1 MGDNIKVA
9 VRVRP
14 LLQKEQSN
22 GLSILWNVK
31 DDKTIMSNESSAS
44 DSYVFD
50 SVYDHMDTTQELY
63 GELCS
68 PIIRNAA
75 EGFHGTIF
83 AYGQSGSG
91 KTYTIS
97 GSKVQAGVIELGI
110 DELFD
115 IINKSTN
122 KEFLLRISYME
133 IYTEKIYDLF
143 DDIEKTLK
151 IQEDTDHQISVVGL
165 NEQIVNSKEQVMQW
179 IVRGETK
186 RKFAETKA
194 NDRSSRSHVI
204 LRIII
209 ESRLKG
215 DIDAVMVSHL
225 NFVDLAGSE
234 KAADNSGERFKEGCA
249 INRSLFTL
257 SQVISKLSEGDSS
270 YIGYRDS
277 KLTRILQNA
286 LGGNSNT
293 LIICTIA
300 PTSMD
305 ESHSTL
311 RFASRA
317 KTIKNKPRLNEVLSD
332 SALLKKYADEIKK
345 LQRVVDKLGMQ
356 ELQLEKVD
364 LQKKLQEK
372 EEMQRHQDELI
383 NKLRQM
389 ICVSGTNDDTRETK
403 AKKLRRE
410 TWCGKKLRMSSS
422 AFHDF
427 KLPSSDPLMLPQG
440 DLPHI
445 GKPLSSRHF
454 SFPALEEE
462 EPSFL
467 QLPPDDPTAD
477 DSLFLSLD
485 TTNKKSFITNSRR
498 SGRRSED
505 QTHKKEIEDLKKE
518 NEELHE
524 VNTQLGNQVL
534 ELESKNEKLETD
546 LITVKVKLDQVMND
560 LAMQSLELDKA
571 TALARHD
578 ISLRDLQEFHRL
590 EKDELEEQIEALV
603 KMKEDLEGQAIPADV
618 QYVKQVEMELSRN
631 YDKMM
636 ELSKSNK
643 DMEKEIERLK
653 EELTLS
659 RGEVERKLR
668 VNDDYI
674 GMLEKQVNQSQEK
687 IKNYERMSV
696 GSLPVGKQFDAT
708 LQATVEGLRKD
719 KDDLEA
725 LVASRNREESSSVDQ
740 DNRLEKLN
748 FQLSDLRKEKTE
760 GEQKYETEIEKLQK
774 LLVEKDAE
782 LKTLAEASAK
792 DITKEENMEAVVNG
806 FDNQTVNEELI
817 KQQSDHKLDHR
828 QEQEV
833 VMGQNE
839 ELKKQLSDHRQEQ
852 EVVMAQCEELKKQL
866 SDHRQEQ
873 EEVMGQNEELK
884 KQLSAHRQ
892 EQEVVMGQNEE
903 LKKQL
908 SDHRQ
913 EQEVVMGQNEELKK
927 QLSDHRQEQEV
938 VMGQNE
944 ELKKQLSDHRQ
955 EQEVVMGQNEEL
967 KKQLSDHRQEQ
978 EVVMGQNEEL
988 KKQLSDH
995 RQEQEIVMGQNEELK
1010 KQLSDHRQEQE
1021 VVMGQNE
1028 ELKKQLSDH
1037 RQEQEVVM
1045 GQNEELKKRLSD
1057 HRQEQ
1062 EVVMGQNEEL
1072 KKQLS
1077 DHRQEQEV
1085 VMGQNEE
1092 LKKQLSDH
1100 RQEQEVVMGQN
1111 EELKKQLSDHRQ
1123 EQEVVMGQ
1131 NEELKK
1137 QLSDQRQEQEV
1148 MLARN
1153 EELTKRL
1160 DGAKLELEVMLAE
1173 KITAEDKH
1181 KDMEKIIQEKIAL
1194 TEELDRKTEQ
1204 INHILPDNKFCN
1216 VSKKESKFER
1226 SQRMSM
1232 SDVVIHSFDADF
1244 TVSSID
1250 ISMKM
1255 SDGPMSVADELSLA
1269 SQSNAQSLSLADE
1282 LTFASRKQIQPIS
1295 LASEL
1300 KTDGEPGQ
1308 TEHNVCGQNVTAVSV
1323 KDEELQTSFDV
1334 VDKAESKTDI
1344 EEQLNIMRAE
1354 LKNIKQDK
1362 LDMAKNLHVK
1372 ECEIRNLTQA
1382 VSKLEQDL
1390 DEKQEELETFS
1401 DELLRRQDLISEAQE
1416 KRISLEQE
1424 LREQKEA
1431 LEDQQVKTKQLQQN
1445 LEKAEN
1451 ALTKN
1456 VASHTGEI
1464 IAEQKVISHIS
1475 NNDDNDDEVT
1485 FSVKEIS
1492 PKVSQSRTED
1502 LEAIIKEKEHLLEAA
1517 KLELKEQE
1525 MKIQDLQKYME
1536 VHTVNVGD
1544 TVKLESYPHGSESEI
1559 EALKCEKLEL
1569 EHKLNDLQEKMQEK
1583 SHDECQLDVYS
1594 SEDYLK
1600 REQELEAN
1608 IQEKQKQLEKAR
1620 QDLQMAQ
1627 EEMKTVRD
1635 SLEAASALL
1644 EEKEKEVLELD
1655 KQRNSDLEKL
1665 VKLQNETQ
1673 EEIEKNKEK
1682 VDMKER
1688 EINDLKVTLGNLKSY
1703 VEEKESLTGEKDLVI
1718 EELQAKLSAAVAMEE
1733 KVKELTLKL
1742 DQSELSVEAKNKQID
1757 EMTEMITQGTTELEA
1772 YETEVETLKQRVV
1785 EVEEQMAENEAE
1797 FDDIKEAGM
1806 AKIASLTDESSELQ
1820 YKVANLESC
1829 LQEKEHEIRDIHEQ
1843 IDKIIQEKLQESQT
1857 EILAKEQEMKLL
1869 LDNVASLEEV
1879 IKDKDREIEGVL
1891 CEKMK
1896 LQEGGEEML
1905 KLVQEKHELEEE
1917 LREKSVHLA
1926 SLEDEKSRIEIEL
1939 THKTAELQVMVEYK
1953 NKQDVEL
1960 EDKITEIESL
1970 SNEILKLEDAVVEKT
1985 QELGILHEEKMSTD
1999 AILHDK
2005 SALLEDLGKKMNEF
2019 ENLYKEKT
2027 DEVDQCR
2034 LCIET
2039 LEGTIHILKEELQ
2052 TATDRKSEEELGSEL
2067 NVLRTNHQEKVEEIS
2082 RLKAEIE
2089 KLKNCQ
2095 MEMSTKDG
2103 QVQKPD
2109 VSKKAL
2115 LNHLFAKLNTGGKS
2129 DLTGMIETLDKEG
2142 HDELAIQLR
2151 ELDVKLA
2158 IERVEVNQKQKQSE
2172 TELMRKDRENK
2183 QMNKAVEDLLKAATE
2198 HSEKIDSL
2206 EEELETVR
2214 GNVATERS
2222 AKVKLN
2228 LEVHALRDK
2237 AREDQER
2244 KTALEEEVEYQ
2255 QEVVSKLRA
2264 DLRKLQQSYDS
2275 SIAVTVAES
2284 PKKQEVSSRSGII
2297 DQFKVCILEGEKKQL
2312 QLRVQED
2319 RRQLTRCYMQ
2329 IKSLEEENAVLKK
2342 NVIGT
2347 PKKIKQEKEDKESPG
2362 LDWSLSK
2369 LFQKRRSLSYED
2381 VKEKA
2386 EAIRRKNNETP
2397 LKTSSKENEMK
2408 SPIPSTGPLSTRRLR
2423 RKSSAKEGEENCK
2436 IQ

>member
-22 GLSILWNVK
+22 GLNILWNVK
-31 DDKTIMSNESSAS
+31 DDKTITSNESSAS

-179 IVRGETK
+179 IVRGETR

-215 DIDAVMVSHL
+215 DVDAVMVSHL

-356 ELQLEKVD
+356 EIQLEKVD

-372 EEMQRHQDELI
+372 EEMQHHQDELI

-403 AKKLRRE
+403 SKKLRRE
-410 TWCGKKLRMSSS
+410 TWCGKKLKMSSS
-422 AFHDF
+422 AFHNF
-427 KLPSSDPLMLPQG
+427 KLPSSEPLLLPQS
-440 DLPHI
+440 DLPQV

-467 QLPPDDPTAD
+467 QLPPDDLTAD
-477 DSLFLSLD
+477 DSLFISLD

-546 LITVKVKLDQVMND
+546 LLTVKVKLDQVMND

-571 TALARHD
+571 TTLAHHD

-590 EKDELEEQIEALV
+590 EKDELEEQIEALM
-603 KMKEDLEGQAIPADV
+603 KRKEDLEGQAIPADV

-643 DMEKEIERLK
+643 DMEKEIDKLK
-653 EELTLS
+653 EELALLESSNSTPSDTTREPASPDNDESAVDVPEEPFKQEQNQMFTEHHRS
-659 RGEVERKLR
+659 RL
-668 VNDDYI
+668 
-674 GMLEKQVNQSQEK
+674 MAVNQEPASPDNDERCSRAARLSE
-687 IKNYERMSV
+687 IHALDFERTRFDAHRNIVHMGLRWDFIAKNQ
-696 GSLPVGKQFDAT
+696 LPGQPDTQFHIPALSTVLGPQNTQDLSFCPFDAT

-725 LVASRNREESSSVDQ
+725 LVASKNGGKSSSVDQ
-740 DNRLEKLN
+740 DDRLEKLDI
-748 FQLSDLRKEKTE
+748 QLTDLRMEKTE
-760 GEQKYETEIEKLQK
+760 GEQKYEKEIEKLQK
-774 LLVEKDAE
+774 LIVEKDTE
-782 LKTLAEASAK
+782 LRALAVPSVK
-792 DITKEENMEAVVNG
+792 DITTKEGNTEALVNG
-806 FDNQTVNEELI
+806 FDDKTVNEELI
-817 KQQSDHKLDHR
+817 KQLSDHK

-833 VMGQNE
+833 VLTQNEELRKQLSDHKQEQEVVLVQNE
-839 ELKKQLSDHRQEQ
+839 ELKKQLRDHKQEQ
-852 EVVMAQCEELKKQL
+852 EVVLVQKEELKKQL
-866 SDHRQEQ
+866 NDHKQEQ
-873 EEVMGQNEELK
+873 EVVLLQIEELQKQLSDHKQEQEVVLVQNEELQKQLSDHKQEQEVVLVQNEELQKQLSDHKQEQEVVLVQNEELLKQLSDHKQEQEVVLVQNEEIKKQLSDHKQEQEVVLLQIEELQKQLSDHKQEQEVVLVQNEELK
-884 KQLSAHRQ
+884 KQISDHKLEQELVLVQNEELQKQLSDHKQ
-892 EQEVVMGQNEE
+892 EQEVVLMQKEE
-903 LKKQL
+903 LQKQL
-908 SDHRQ
+908 NDHKQ
-913 EQEVVMGQNEELKK
+913 EQEVVLVQNEELIK
-927 QLSDHRQEQEV
+927 Q
-938 VMGQNE
+938 
-944 ELKKQLSDHRQ
+944 
-955 EQEVVMGQNEEL
+955 
-967 KKQLSDHRQEQ
+967 
-978 EVVMGQNEEL
+978 
-988 KKQLSDH
+988 
-995 RQEQEIVMGQNEELK
+995 
-1010 KQLSDHRQEQE
+1010 
-1021 VVMGQNE
+1021 
-1028 ELKKQLSDH
+1028 
-1037 RQEQEVVM
+1037 
-1045 GQNEELKKRLSD
+1045 
-1057 HRQEQ
+1057 
-1062 EVVMGQNEEL
+1062 
-1072 KKQLS
+1072 
-1077 DHRQEQEV
+1077 
-1085 VMGQNEE
+1085 
-1092 LKKQLSDH
+1092 
-1100 RQEQEVVMGQN
+1100 
-1111 EELKKQLSDHRQ
+1111 
-1123 EQEVVMGQ
+1123 
-1131 NEELKK
+1131 
-1137 QLSDQRQEQEV
+1137 
-1148 MLARN
+1148 
-1153 EELTKRL
+1153 L
-1160 DGAKLELEVMLAE
+1160 DGAKLELEVILAE

-1181 KDMEKIIQEKIAL
+1181 KDMEKIIQEKIVL
-1194 TEELDRKTEQ
+1194 EDELDRKTEQ
-1204 INHILPDNKFCN
+1204 LNNILPDNKFCD
-1216 VSKKESKFER
+1216 VSKKGSNFER
-1226 SQRMSM
+1226 SQKMSM

-1244 TVSSID
+1244 TVSNID

-1255 SDGPMSVADELSLA
+1255 SDGPMSIADELSLA

-1282 LTFASRKQIQPIS
+1282 LTCASRQQIQPMS
-1295 LASEL
+1295 LANEL
-1300 KTDGEPGQ
+1300 NTVSEPGQ
-1308 TEHNVCGQNVTAVSV
+1308 TGHSVCGQNVTAVSV

-1334 VDKAESKTDI
+1334 VDKVQCKTDI
-1344 EEQLNIMRAE
+1344 EEQFNIMTE
-1354 LKNIKQDK
+1354 EVKNIKQDK
-1362 LDMAKNLHVK
+1362 LDMAKNLQLK
-1372 ECEIRNLTQA
+1372 ESEIRNLTQA
-1382 VSKLEQDL
+1382 VCKLERDL

-1401 DELLRRQDLISEAQE
+1401 DELLRRQDLITSTESG
-1416 KRISLEQE
+1416 KG
-1424 LREQKEA
+1424 RECFDREFG
-1431 LEDQQVKTKQLQQN
+1431 
-1445 LEKAEN
+1445 
-1451 ALTKN
+1451 
-1456 VASHTGEI
+1456 SHTDEI
-1464 IAEQKVISHIS
+1464 IAEQKVTPHIS
-1475 NNDDNDDEVT
+1475 DDVDSEEDEVT
-1485 FSVKEIS
+1485 FSIKKIS
-1492 PKVSQSRTED
+1492 PKVSQSRNED
-1502 LEAIIKEKEHLLEAA
+1502 LEAIIKEKERLLEAA
-1517 KLELKEQE
+1517 KLEHKEQE

-1536 VHTVNVGD
+1536 VHTDNEGK
-1544 TVKLESYPHGSESEI
+1544 TIKLECCPNGSVSEI
-1559 EALKCEKLEL
+1559 EDLKCGKLEL
-1569 EHKLNDLQEKMQEK
+1569 EQKLKDLQEKVQEK
-1583 SHDECQLDVYS
+1583 SQEDECRLDVFS
-1594 SEDYLK
+1594 SEDYPEG
-1600 REQELEAN
+1600 EQELEAN
-1608 IQEKQKQLEKAR
+1608 IQEKQEQLEKTR
-1620 QDLQMAQ
+1620 QDLQTVQ
-1627 EEMKTVRD
+1627 EEMKTVRN

-1644 EEKEKEVLELD
+1644 EVKEKEVLKLVE
-1655 KQRNSDLEKL
+1655 QRNSDLEKIA
-1665 VKLQNETQ
+1665 KLQNETQ
-1673 EEIEKNKEK
+1673 EETEKNKEN

-1688 EINDLKVTLGNLKSY
+1688 EISDLKVALKNLKTY
-1703 VEEKESLTGEKDLVI
+1703 VEEKESQTGEKDVVI

-1733 KVKELTLKL
+1733 EVKELTLKL
-1742 DQSELSVEAKNKQID
+1742 DQSELDVEAKTKQID
-1757 EMTEMITQGTTELEA
+1757 EMTKMITQGTTELEA

-1785 EVEEQMAENEAE
+1785 EVEEQMAKNEAE

-1806 AKIASLTDESSELQ
+1806 AKIDSLTDESSELQ

-1829 LQEKEHEIRDIHEQ
+1829 LQEKEHEIHDIHEQ
-1843 IDKIIQEKLQESQT
+1843 IDKIIQDKLQESQT
-1857 EILAKEQEMKLL
+1857 EILAKEQEIKLL
-1869 LDNVASLEEV
+1869 LDSVSSLEEV
-1879 IKDKDREIEGVL
+1879 IKDKDHEIEGVL
-1891 CEKMK
+1891 SEKIK

-1905 KLVQEKHELEEE
+1905 KLVQEKHELEEK
-1917 LREKSVHLA
+1917 LREKTVDMA
-1926 SLEDEKSRIEIEL
+1926 SLEDERSRIETEL

-1970 SNEILKLEDAVVEKT
+1970 SIEILKLEDAVVEKT
-1985 QELGILHEEKMSTD
+1985 QDLGILQEEKTCTD
-1999 AILHDK
+1999 TILQDK
-2005 SALLEDLGKKMNEF
+2005 SALLEDLGKKMDEF
-2019 ENLYKEKT
+2019 ENLYQEKS

-2034 LCIET
+2034 VCIET
-2039 LEGTIHILKEELQ
+2039 LEGTIHVLKEELQ
-2052 TATDRKSEEELGSEL
+2052 TATNRKSEEELGSEL
-2067 NVLRTNHQEKVEEIS
+2067 DVLRTNHQEKVEEIS
-2082 RLKAEIE
+2082 RLTAEIE

-2095 MEMSTKDG
+2095 MHISTQDG

-2109 VSKKAL
+2109 VSKK
-2115 LNHLFAKLNTGGKS
+2115 G
-2129 DLTGMIETLDKEG
+2129 
-2142 HDELAIQLR
+2142 
-2151 ELDVKLA
+2151 
-2158 IERVEVNQKQKQSE
+2158 
-2172 TELMRKDRENK
+2172 
-2183 QMNKAVEDLLKAATE
+2183 
-2198 HSEKIDSL
+2198 
-2206 EEELETVR
+2206 
-2214 GNVATERS
+2214 
-2222 AKVKLN
+2222 
-2228 LEVHALRDK
+2228 
-2237 AREDQER
+2237 
-2244 KTALEEEVEYQ
+2244 
-2255 QEVVSKLRA
+2255 
-2264 DLRKLQQSYDS
+2264 
-2275 SIAVTVAES
+2275 S
-2284 PKKQEVSSRSGII
+2284 PKSS
-2297 DQFKVCILEGEKKQL
+2297 VC
-2312 QLRVQED
+2312 
-2319 RRQLTRCYMQ
+2319 
-2329 IKSLEEENAVLKK
+2329 
-2342 NVIGT
+2342 
-2347 PKKIKQEKEDKESPG
+2347 
-2362 LDWSLSK
+2362 
-2369 LFQKRRSLSYED
+2369 
-2381 VKEKA
+2381 
-2386 EAIRRKNNETP
+2386 
-2397 LKTSSKENEMK
+2397 
-2408 SPIPSTGPLSTRRLR
+2408 
-2423 RKSSAKEGEENCK
+2423 
-2436 IQ
+2436 